1 MVISGSYNE
10 PLGCLGCSHSPR
22 EISMYVPRAF
32 AENDTLTLHEQIQA
46 TALPVLITQGR
57 QGLMASHVPLLLK
70 PEEGQYGTLYGHLAR
85 ANPQC
90 QELAEGAQALVIFA
104 GEQAYISPSFYPS
117 KAEHGKAVPTW
128 NYVAVH
134 AYAQPEVF
142 EDAPRLLELVSQLSN
157 RHEAS
162 RPQPWAVSDAPADYI
177 DSMLKAIVGFRLPIT
192 RLIGKR
198 KLSQNRSAADQAGV
212 RNGLLANSNPQD
224 HALARLIA
232 KE

>member
-1 MVISGSYNE
+1 
-10 PLGCLGCSHSPR
+10 
-22 EISMYVPRAF
+22 MYVPRAF
-32 AENDTLTLHEQIQA
+32 AENDTRTLQEQMQA

-57 QGLMASHVPLLLK
+57 QGLIASHVPLLLTH
-70 PEEGQYGTLYGHLAR
+70 EEGQYGTLYGHLAR

-157 RHEAS
+157 RHEAN
-162 RPQPWAVSDAPADYI
+162 RPHPWAVSDAPADYI
-177 DSMLKAIVGFRLPIT
+177 DSMLKAIVGFRLPIA

-212 RNGLLANSNPQD
+212 RDGLLANSNPHD